1 VTPGGSS
8 RKKRK
13 ILLYDT
19 TLRDGDQSEFINFSM
34 EDKLRILEVL
44 DELGMDYVEGGW
56 TSGNP
61 RDAAFFAE
69 ATRLKLRHAR
79 LVAFALTRRAGR
91 KASEEP
97 GLRSIVR
104 SGVRAATVV
113 GKAWDLQVQ
122 DALRISFSEN
132 LRMIHDSVTY
142 LKRHLDEVFFD
153 AEHFFDGHLSNPA
166 FALQCIA
173 TAQDAGADCVV
184 LSGTNGG
191 MIPSQ
196 VQRVVGEVAERVRVP
211 LGIHAHNDSDM
222 AVANTVAAVERG
234 AVQVQGTMNGYGERC
249 GNANLCSVIPN
260 LQLKL
265 GLACLPPRKLTRLRE
280 SSRLVAE
287 LANQSPARQQPYVG
301 DSAFAH
307 KGGIHVSAVARNPR
321 TYEHVCPERVGNRRR
336 FLVSDLSGKATV
348 EEKAR
353 EFRLD
358 LSRKEG
364 AAQEILDTLKRM
376 EMQGYRYEGAEAS
389 FELLMKKA
397 LGRKKKSFRLIGFRV
412 LDEKKHEKEPPYSEA
427 TVMIETDGRVEH
439 TAAEGLGPVNALDNA
454 LRKALESFFP
464 QLKTVRLLDYKVR
477 VLPAGAGTSSRVRV
491 LIESGDGHRKWSTVG
506 VSHNIIEA
514 SWQALLDAI
523 EYKLQCGAP
532 AR

>member
-1 VTPGGSS
+1 MTRSPSS
-8 RKKRK
+8 RKPRK

-19 TLRDGDQSEFINFSM
+19 TLRDGDQSELINFSI

-44 DELGMDYVEGGW
+44 DDFGMHYVEGGW

-61 RDAAFFAE
+61 RDTAFFAE
-69 ATRLKLRHAR
+69 AGRLRLRRTR

-91 KASEEP
+91 RASQEP

-104 SGVRAATVV
+104 SGVTAATLV
-113 GKAWDLQVQ
+113 GKTWDLQVK
-122 DALRISFSEN
+122 DALRVSFAEN
-132 LRMIHDSVTY
+132 LRMIHESVTY
-142 LKRHLDEVFFD
+142 LKRHLEEVIFD
-153 AEHFFDGHLSNPA
+153 AEHFFDGYRSNPA
-166 FALQCIA
+166 FALKCIE
-173 TAQDAGADCVV
+173 TAQEAGADCVV
-184 LSGTNGG
+184 LCDTNGG
-191 MIPSQ
+191 MIPSWIRQ
-196 VQRVVGEVAERVRVP
+196 VVGDVAGRMAVP

-222 AVANTVAAVERG
+222 AVANTLAAVEEG
-234 AVQVQGTMNGYGERC
+234 VVHLQGTMNGYGERC
-249 GNANLCSVIPN
+249 GNANLCSVIPAV
-260 LQLKL
+260 QLKL
-265 GLACLPPRKLTRLRE
+265 GRPCIPARRLARLRE
-280 SSRLVAE
+280 CSRVVAE

-307 KGGIHVSAVARNPR
+307 KGGIHVSAVARNPV
-321 TYEHVCPERVGNRRR
+321 TYEHIRPELVGNRRR

-358 LSRKEG
+358 LSGKEG
-364 AAQEILDTLKRM
+364 AAQEIVDTLKHM

-397 LGRKKKSFRLIGFRV
+397 LGKKKKSFKLLGFRV
-412 LDEKKHEKEPPYSEA
+412 VDEKKQEKEPPYSEA

-439 TAAEGLGPVNALDNA
+439 TAAEGEGPVNALDNA

-477 VLPAGAGTSSRVRV
+477 VLPAGDGTASRVRV
-491 LIESGDGHRKWSTVG
+491 LIESGDGQRKWSTVG
-506 VSHNIIEA
+506 VSSNIIEA

-523 EYKLQCGAP
+523 EYKLQSSRG
-532 AR
+532 R